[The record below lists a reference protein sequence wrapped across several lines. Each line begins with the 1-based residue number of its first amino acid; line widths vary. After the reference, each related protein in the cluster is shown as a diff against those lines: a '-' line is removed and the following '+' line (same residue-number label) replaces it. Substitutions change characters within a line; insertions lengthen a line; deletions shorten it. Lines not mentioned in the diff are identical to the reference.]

1 MHGRLREHTWTRLSS
16 SALSGSSIITVETE
30 TGWEVGD
37 EVVVAPSGW
46 DVEEGEIRTIA
57 DITGTGSTVP
67 LCERESVRE

>member
-16 SALSGSSIITVETE
+16 SVLSGSSIITVETE

-37 EVVVAPSGW
+37 KIVVAPSGW
-46 DVEEGEIRTIA
+46 DVEEGEIRTIT

-67 LCERESVRE
+67 A